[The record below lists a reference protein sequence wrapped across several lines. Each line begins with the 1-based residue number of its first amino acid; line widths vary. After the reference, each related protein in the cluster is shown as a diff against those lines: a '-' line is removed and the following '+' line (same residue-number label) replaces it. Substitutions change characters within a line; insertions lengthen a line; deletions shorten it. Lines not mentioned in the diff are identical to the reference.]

1 MAIHRQALSCFLLI
15 TTLLVGMIEQ
25 MLTQLG
31 SKLEE
36 KSKLFHPEELWK
48 TCEGLLSAG
57 NIKVGGIGVINITK
71 QNARHGHTQI
81 SCNVFVHEKL

>member
-31 SKLEE
+31 GKLEE
-36 KSKLFHPEELWK
+36 KSKLFHPQGFGK
-48 TCEGLLSAG
+48 YARGFYLLG

-81 SCNVFVHEKL
+81 RCNVFVHEKL